1 MKTLS
6 SDDMDKLRHMLGA
19 RSDQKKR
26 NWGYRNHFAPGSSLD
41 VQSMERLELA
51 GLVKEGAPY
60 HDTFY
65 YHATEKGCAALGF
78 SLAQTKRAM
87 GEPK

>member
-1 MKTLS
+1 MKPLDT
-6 SDDMDKLRHMLGA
+6 DMDNLRHMLGA

-26 NWGYRNHFAPGSSLD
+26 NWGYRNHYAPGSSLD

-51 GLVKEGAPY
+51 GLVERGKPY
-60 HDTFY
+60 YEAHF

-78 SLAQTKRAM
+78 SPTQTKRAT
-87 GEPK
+87 GAPK

>member
-1 MKTLS
+1 MKNLS
-6 SDDMDKLRHMLGA
+6 SDDMDNLRHMLGA
-19 RSDQKKR
+19 RSDQAKR

-78 SLAQTKRAM
+78 SPAQTKHAM